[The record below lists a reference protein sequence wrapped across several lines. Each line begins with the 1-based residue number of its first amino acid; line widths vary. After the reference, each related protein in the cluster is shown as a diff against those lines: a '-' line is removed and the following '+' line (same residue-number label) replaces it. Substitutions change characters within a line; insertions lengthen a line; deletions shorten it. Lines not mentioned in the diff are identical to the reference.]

1 MMQTFLTALKNKLLL
16 AGFTQ
21 NEVNAII
28 VDYQEMIDQA
38 IKQGLKEEAI
48 EDTFGSVEQIVA
60 EIKQNSTT
68 KAFEDIGQLIN
79 RYDKKLIQNIDIDL
93 VNEDVKVMTHEESY
107 FKLTY
112 DGIFDHNFV
121 SVEVSNETLII
132 KNNKKYQ
139 GLKKDR
145 HKLSFYLYVPKDV
158 RLNQVAVGSINGE
171 LNLQQISGNQLKV
184 YNVNGLSKLYNNEF
198 LEIKFDGVNATCF
211 INNNFSDVLNAKTVS
226 GNLELIENDTTETLS
241 VTTVSAKI
249 NIQHTMI
256 QHLKV
261 NTVSGHI
268 QCNEVYPEKLYF
280 HSISGHITFENNDT
294 SKEIKIENKRTMSG
308 KVIIK

>member
-1 MMQTFLTALKNKLLL
+1 MQTFLNALKNKLLL

-21 NEVNAII
+21 NEIDAI
-28 VDYQEMIDQA
+28 VLDYQEMIDQA
-38 IKQGLKEEAI
+38 IKQGLNEEDI
-48 EDTFGSVEQIVA
+48 EDTFGSVDQIVA

-68 KAFEDIGQLIN
+68 KAVEDIGQLIN
-79 RYDKKLIQNIDIDL
+79 RYDKRLIQNIDIDL
-93 VNEDVKVMTHEESY
+93 VNEDVKVMTHEEAY

-112 DGIFDHNFV
+112 DGILDHNFV
-121 SVEVSNETLII
+121 TIDVSNETLVI

-145 HKLSFYLYVPKDV
+145 HKLSFYLYIPKDV

-184 YNVNGLSKLYNNEF
+184 YNVNGLSKLSQNEF
-198 LEIKFDGVNATCF
+198 LEIKFDGVNAKCF
-211 INNNFSDVLNAKTVS
+211 IQHNFSDVLNAKTVS
-226 GNLELIENDTTETLS
+226 GNLEINENDTTETLS

-249 NIQHTMI
+249 DIQHTMT

-280 HSISGHITFENNDT
+280 NSISGNISFTNNDR
-294 SKEIKIENKRTMSG
+294 SKEIKIENKRSISG

>member
-1 MMQTFLTALKNKLLL
+1 MMQTFLNALKNKLLL
-16 AGFTQ
+16 SGFNQ
-21 NEVNAII
+21 NEVDAIV

-48 EDTFGSVEQIVA
+48 EDTFGSVEQIVI

-68 KAFEDIGQLIN
+68 KAVEDIGQLIS
-79 RYDKKLIQNIDIDL
+79 RYDKKLIQNIDVDL
-93 VNEDVKVMTHEESY
+93 VNEDVKVMTHEEAY

-112 DGIFDHNFV
+112 DGILDHNFV
-121 SVEVSNETLII
+121 SVNVSNETLVI

-139 GLKKDR
+139 GLKKER
-145 HKLSFYLYVPKDV
+145 HKLSFYLYIPKDV

-171 LNLQQISGNQLKV
+171 LNLQQINGNQLKV
-184 YNVNGLSKLYNNEF
+184 YNVNGLSKLSHNEF
-198 LEIKFDGVNATCF
+198 LDIKFDGVNAKCF
-211 INNNFSDVLNAKTVS
+211 IKNNFSDTLNAKTVS
-226 GNLELIENDTTETLS
+226 GNLEINENDTTETLS

-249 NIQHTMI
+249 DIQNTMI

-268 QCNEVYPEKLYF
+268 YCKEVYPEKLNF
-280 HSISGHITFENNDT
+280 NTISGNIIFDNNDKT
-294 SKEIKIENKRTMSG
+294 KELMIDNKRSISG
-308 KVIIK
+308 KVIMK

>member
-1 MMQTFLTALKNKLLL
+1 MQTFLNALKNKLLL
-16 AGFTQ
+16 SGFNQ
-21 NEVNAII
+21 NEVDAIV

-48 EDTFGSVEQIVA
+48 EDTFGSVEQIVI

-68 KAFEDIGQLIN
+68 KAVEDIGQLIS
-79 RYDKKLIQNIDIDL
+79 RYDKKLIQNIDVDL
-93 VNEDVKVMTHEESY
+93 VNEDVKVMTHEEAY

-112 DGIFDHNFV
+112 DGILDHNFV
-121 SVEVSNETLII
+121 SVNVSNETLVI

-139 GLKKDR
+139 GLKKER
-145 HKLSFYLYVPKDV
+145 HKLSFYLYIPKDV

-171 LNLQQISGNQLKV
+171 LNLQQINGNQLKV
-184 YNVNGLSKLYNNEF
+184 YNVNGLSKLSHNEF
-198 LEIKFDGVNATCF
+198 LDIKFDGVNAKCF
-211 INNNFSDVLNAKTVS
+211 IKNNFSDTLNAKTVS
-226 GNLELIENDTTETLS
+226 GNLEINENDTTETLS

-249 NIQHTMI
+249 DIQNTMI

-268 QCNEVYPEKLYF
+268 YCKEVYPEKLNF
-280 HSISGHITFENNDT
+280 NTISGNIIFDNNDKT
-294 SKEIKIENKRTMSG
+294 KELMIDNKRSISG
-308 KVIIK
+308 KVIMK